1 MKNIKLFLAGAVL
14 ALGALGAG
22 LFMTAATASD
32 HDDGENDMKARALN
46 ITDLYV
52 FREQDQK
59 PGAPAGNIVFVMNTN
74 PRSLARQ
81 QYYFSTG
88 ARYEVKFSRVQDKDA
103 MATGE
108 ADGFFRFEFGAPD
121 RSGRQAI
128 TITASRAGLTRVVRT
143 TTTNQPIVT
152 TPLSGAARPTL
163 NEVRL
168 DNGSISVFAGLR
180 EDPFFFDVEQFFR
193 VRAGLAGLGP
203 SVGFRNPGYDFTAGY
218 NVNTIA
224 VRAPLEWIQSGS
236 IATTFDFWTTISV
249 PNPAKPGEW
258 MQIERLARPAVNEG
272 LLLTNDY
279 LNTLNAVGPDFE
291 AAVLKGDKAAGEA
304 AAPIIA
310 EVSTVLK
317 LLGNDQNRIN
327 ALLGAFLPDVMRID
341 TTGPSGYAN
350 ALNRLGS
357 PIRGRLI
364 KDDVVDITLQVLS
377 NGAVRSDNVSYD
389 GPNAGGTRHKPLL
402 ADFPFLPEPN

>member
-1 MKNIKLFLAGAVL
+1 MRKFKLLLAGAVL

-22 LFMTAATASD
+22 VYLSTATASD
-32 HDDGENDMKARALN
+32 HDDGENDMKARSLN
-46 ITDLYV
+46 LTDLYV

-59 PGAPAGNIVFVMNTN
+59 PGAPAGNLVFIVNTN

-81 QYYFSTG
+81 QYHFSTG
-88 ARYEVKFSRVQDKDA
+88 ARYEVRFSRVQDKDA

-108 ADGFFRFEFGAPD
+108 VDGFFRFEFGAPD
-121 RSGRQAI
+121 RTGRQPI

-152 TPLSGAARPTL
+152 TPLGGAARPTL

-168 DNGSISVFAGLR
+168 DNGTVTVFAGLR

-203 SVGFRNPGYDFTAGY
+203 SVGFRAPGYDFTAGY

-236 IATTFDFWTTISV
+236 IATTFDFWITISV

-304 AAPIIA
+304 AAPILA

-341 TTGPSGYAN
+341 VTGPSGYAN
-350 ALNRLGS
+350 ALNKLGS

-364 KDDVVDITLQVLS
+364 
-377 NGAVRSDNVSYD
+377 
-389 GPNAGGTRHKPLL
+389 
-402 ADFPFLPEPN
+402 